1 MYELFSDAM
10 ADSQH
15 QQYASSIEKLSAVM
29 KTEPDSVPAHYLQG
43 LNYYRIHEYPKSVSE
58 LERVVQLSPNYSLA
72 VFQLGLAYDRV
83 GNWDHA
89 IQTLRRALKLD
100 ATNFSAAYD

>member
-1 MYELFSDAM
+1 MRLSQEVAIPRRAASLPDFKDRIQMYELFSDAM

-72 VFQLGLAYDRV
+72 VFQLG
-83 GNWDHA
+83 
-89 IQTLRRALKLD
+89 
-100 ATNFSAAYD
+100 